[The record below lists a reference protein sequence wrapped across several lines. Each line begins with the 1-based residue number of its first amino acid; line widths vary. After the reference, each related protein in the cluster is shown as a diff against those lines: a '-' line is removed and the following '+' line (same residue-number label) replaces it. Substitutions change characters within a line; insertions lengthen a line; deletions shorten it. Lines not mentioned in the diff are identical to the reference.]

1 MEVVGQIAPTSRSD
15 TRGAAQ
21 AAPLGTSPP
30 APEARTLGPALAP
43 TIPRMAPRP
52 RRILV
57 GYDASETARRALD
70 AAADL
75 AGYGSTLSVVSVAD
89 GAAADGMLDDARE
102 QLLSRHVTALYVSRA
117 GDPASELIDVSEE
130 LESDLIVVGR
140 RQQSALRRLVLGSV
154 SARVVRQAPCD
165 VLVVR

>member
-1 MEVVGQIAPTSRSD
+1 VEVVGEIAPTSRSD

-21 AAPLGTSPP
+21 AAPLGS
-30 APEARTLGPALAP
+30 
-43 TIPRMAPRP
+43 PRP

-75 AGYGSTLSVVSVAD
+75 AGYGSTLAVVSVAD
-89 GAAADGMLDDARE
+89 GGGADGVLDDARE
-102 QLLSRHVTALYVSRA
+102 RLLSRNVTARYVSRA
-117 GDPASELIDVSEE
+117 GDPAEELIGVCEE

-140 RQQSALRRLVLGSV
+140 RQHALRRLVLGSV
-154 SARVVRQAPCD
+154 SARVVRHAPCD
-165 VLVVR
+165 VLIVR